1 MATIIEMPKLSDT
14 MTVGTLVKW
23 LKQEGDSVD
32 AGDMIAEVET
42 DKATMEVENFE
53 EGVILKIYVQEG
65 DQVAIGAPMCAVGD
79 KGEDAPEV
87 DMDEANKVEEAK
99 EEEKDDEPDAADL
112 ARSPGDGQ
120 DDPTKKEEKPA
131 GEEQPAADK
140 SAGRGSQAPAAP
152 SGDDG
157 QRIKASPLARK
168 IAAEKGVDISR
179 VKGTGPNGRII
190 KTDVLQAAETG
201 QAAARPDGESMGGDA
216 PAPQLVNYG
225 GPIQEGKSVK
235 TSNMRKTIASRLLE
249 SKTTIPHF
257 YLSAEVDAGP
267 LMAMRQQVN
276 AGLEAEGVKLTV
288 NDFIL
293 KAAAEA
299 LRRVPAINASYQ
311 GDTIEYHESVHL
323 AFGVPIPDGLL
334 TPTIKDAHLKTLRA
348 IGAEARALI
357 KKTQAKK
364 LTPDEMTGH
373 TFTVS
378 NLGMPRYGISN
389 FFGIINPPDAAILC
403 VGAANE
409 QPVVKDG
416 TVVPGLAMNLALCC
430 DHRVVDGADGAGYL
444 ATLRGLIENPAL
456 ILV

>member
-1 MATIIEMPKLSDT
+1 
-14 MTVGTLVKW
+14 VGTLVKW

-53 EGVILKIYVQEG
+53 EGIILKRYVQEG
-65 DQVAIGAPMCAVGD
+65 EQVAIGAPMCAVGD
-79 KGEDAPEV
+79 QGEDPPEV
-87 DMDEANKVEEAK
+87 DMESANQVEEAD
-99 EEEKDDEPDAADL
+99 ESDDGDDEPEAADL
-112 ARSPGDGQ
+112 AKSPAGD
-120 DDPTKKEEKPA
+120 DDRKEAGSSGTGKDKPA
-131 GEEQPAADK
+131 EEQTPDE
-140 SAGRGSQAPAAP
+140 SGDAPAAP
-152 SGDDG
+152 TTEDG
-157 QRIKASPLARK
+157 ERIKASPLARK
-168 IAAEKGVDISR
+168 IAAEKGVDLSGL
-179 VKGTGPNGRII
+179 KGTGPNGRIV
-190 KTDVLQAAETG
+190 KADVLQAAESG
-201 QAAARPDGESMGGDA
+201 QPAGSGKAAPQPAASSTAEKAA
-216 PAPQLVNYG
+216 PAPEPQIVNYG

-257 YLSAEVDAGP
+257 YLSAEVDAAP

-299 LRRVPAINASYQ
+299 LRRVPALNASYR
-311 GDTIEYHESVHL
+311 GDSIEYHESVHL

-334 TPTIKDAHLKTLRA
+334 TPTIKDAHLKTLRV
-348 IGAEARALI
+348 IGSEARTLI
-357 KKTQAKK
+357 RKTQEKK

-409 QPVVKDG
+409 QPVIQDG
-416 TVVPGLAMNLALCC
+416 QVVPGLRMNLALCC

-444 ATLRGLIENPAL
+444 ATLRELIENPAL